1 MALAYV
7 PDRQNTIDSK
17 ESRMAV
23 QNLDKEDDEKE
34 EAAQDTPKK
43 KRSMG
48 KIIIILVSILVLAGG
63 GVGAY
68 FYFGKSHEGD
78 ASAGSET
85 GGAEAG
91 KNVNHAKK
99 PPVYYAFDPAFVVN
113 FQDNSAIRFLQVTIE
128 VMSRDPVAIE
138 AVKTHMPV
146 IRNNL
151 VLLFSSQTPEN
162 IMTREGKEKI
172 RTDALKEIQKAM
184 IEQTGAPSIEAVY
197 FTGFVM
203 Q

>member
-7 PDRQNTIDSK
+7 PGRQNYVNCK

-23 QNLDKEDDEKE
+23 QNLDKEDDKNEQVQE
-34 EAAQDTPKK
+34 PVKK
-43 KRSMG
+43 KLSMG
-48 KIIIILVSILVLAGG
+48 KIIIILVSVLVLAGG
-63 GVGAY
+63 GAGAY
-68 FYFGKSHEGD
+68 FYFGQTPEGD
-78 ASAGSET
+78 ATASA
-85 GGAEAG
+85 AAG
-91 KNVNHAKK
+91 AKK
-99 PPVYYAFDPAFVVN
+99 GKSVNDAKAPPVYYAFDPAFVVN

-128 VMSRDPVAIE
+128 VMSRDPLAIE

-151 VLLFSSQTPEN
+151 VLLLSSQTPEN

-172 RTDALKEIQKAM
+172 RTDALKEMQKVM
-184 IEQTGAPSIEAVY
+184 TEQTGSPSIEAVY

>member
-7 PDRQNTIDSK
+7 PIRQNAVDQGAP
-17 ESRMAV
+17 MAV
-23 QNLDKEDDEKE
+23 QNLDKEGDENE
-34 EAAQDTPKK
+34 PVVPEAPKK
-43 KRSMG
+43 KLSMG
-48 KIIIILVSILVLAGG
+48 KIIIILVSVLVLAGG
-63 GVGAY
+63 GAGAY
-68 FYFGKSHEGD
+68 FYFNQPHQ
-78 ASAGSET
+78 ASAG
-85 GGAEAG
+85 AEAEG
-91 KNVNHAKK
+91 KDGGQVKAA
-99 PPVYYAFDPAFVVN
+99 PVYYAFDPAFVVN
-113 FQDNSAIRFLQVTIE
+113 FQDSSAIRFLQVTIE

-146 IRNNL
+146 IRNSL

-172 RTDALKEIQKAM
+172 RTDALKEIQKVM
-184 IEQTGAPSIEAVY
+184 KEQTGSPSIEAVY

>member
-7 PDRQNTIDSK
+7 PIRQNAVDQGAP
-17 ESRMAV
+17 MAV
-23 QNLDKEDDEKE
+23 QNLDNEGDENE
-34 EAAQDTPKK
+34 PVVPEAPKK
-43 KRSMG
+43 KLSMG
-48 KIIIILVSILVLAGG
+48 KIIIILVSVLVLAGG
-63 GVGAY
+63 GAGAY
-68 FYFGKSHEGD
+68 FYFNQPHQG
-78 ASAGSET
+78 SA
-85 GGAEAG
+85 GAEAG
-91 KNVNHAKK
+91 SADGKDGDHAKAA
-99 PPVYYAFDPAFVVN
+99 PVYYAFDPAFVVN
-113 FQDNSAIRFLQVTIE
+113 FQDSSAIRFLQVTIE

-146 IRNNL
+146 IRNSL

-172 RTDALKEIQKAM
+172 RTDALKEIQTVMK
-184 IEQTGAPSIEAVY
+184 EQTGSPSVEAVY

>member
-7 PDRQNTIDSK
+7 PGRQSYVNCK

-23 QNLDKEDDEKE
+23 QNLDKEDDKNEQVQE
-34 EAAQDTPKK
+34 PVKK
-43 KRSMG
+43 KFSMG
-48 KIIIILVSILVLAGG
+48 KIIIILVSVLVLAGG
-63 GVGAY
+63 GAGAY
-68 FYFGKSHEGD
+68 FYFGQTPEGD
-78 ASAGSET
+78 ATASAAA
-85 GGAEAG
+85 GAKKG
-91 KNVNHAKK
+91 KSVNHAKA
-99 PPVYYAFDPAFVVN
+99 PPVYYAFDPAFIVN

-128 VMSRDPVAIE
+128 VMSRDPLAIE

-151 VLLFSSQTPEN
+151 VLLLSSQTPEN

-172 RTDALKEIQKAM
+172 RTDALKEMQKVM
-184 IEQTGAPSIEAVY
+184 TEQTGSPSIEAVY

>member
-1 MALAYV
+1 
-7 PDRQNTIDSK
+7 
-17 ESRMAV
+17 MAV
-23 QNLDKEDDEKE
+23 QNLDKEDDEKG

-43 KRSMG
+43 KLSMG
-48 KIIIILVSILVLAGG
+48 KIIIILVSVLVLAGG
-63 GVGAY
+63 GAGAY
-68 FYFGKSHEGD
+68 FYFGQSHEGD
-78 ASAGSET
+78 ASAGSEA
-85 GGAEAG
+85 GGATAG
-91 KNVNHAKK
+91 KNVNHAKAA
-99 PPVYYAFDPAFVVN
+99 PVYYAFDPAFVVN

-146 IRNNL
+146 IRNSL
-151 VLLFSSQTPEN
+151 VLLLSSQTPEN

-172 RTDALKEIQKAM
+172 RTDALKEIQKVM
-184 IEQTGAPSIEAVY
+184 TEQTGAPSIEAVY

>member
-1 MALAYV
+1 MVLAYV
-7 PDRQNTIDSK
+7 PGRQNHVNCK

-23 QNLDKEDDEKE
+23 QNLDKEDDKNEQVQE
-34 EAAQDTPKK
+34 PVKK
-43 KRSMG
+43 KLSMG
-48 KIIIILVSILVLAGG
+48 KIIIILVSVLVLAGG
-63 GVGAY
+63 GAGAY
-68 FYFGKSHEGD
+68 FYFGQTPEGD
-78 ASAGSET
+78 ATASAAA
-85 GGAEAG
+85 GAKKG
-91 KNVNHAKK
+91 KSVNHAKA

-128 VMSRDPVAIE
+128 VMSRDPLAIE

-151 VLLFSSQTPEN
+151 VLLLSSQTPEN

-172 RTDALKEIQKAM
+172 RTDALKEMQKVM
-184 IEQTGAPSIEAVY
+184 TEQTGSPSIEAVY